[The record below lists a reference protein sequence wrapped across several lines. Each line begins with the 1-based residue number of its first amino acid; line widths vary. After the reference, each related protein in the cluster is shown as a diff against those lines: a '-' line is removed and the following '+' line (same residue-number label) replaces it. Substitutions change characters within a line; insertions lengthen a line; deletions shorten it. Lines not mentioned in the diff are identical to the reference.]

1 MVRVYH
7 ICLSIHLSLSSW
19 TSSSWVA
26 SNFCLLWTQVYH
38 KPYLKRIYKMLWKQR
53 GAWTGRCIRVDCEN
67 EETFPIQMTE
77 GKCLWGGAAVCA
89 HWKQAG
95 HGALG
100 ESTHDLSV
108 EGVSMLGLSAG
119 QVGGEELPTTLCVMV
134 YSLLQDPALVPVE
147 GPKLT
152 VNRNITCRHGR
163 WQDQITNHSAISQVP
178 LPPLP

>member
-7 ICLSIHLSLSSW
+7 ICLSIHLWLSSW
-19 TSSSWVA
+19 TLG
-26 SNFCLLWTQVYH
+26 LLPTFVCCEH
-38 KPYLKRIYKMLWKQR
+38 RSTISPILKEYI
-53 GAWTGRCIRVDCEN
+53 RCYGNREGPEEADALELTEN
-67 EETFPIQMTE
+67 EETFSIQTTE
-77 GKCLWGGAAVCA
+77 GKCLWGGAGVYA

-147 GPKLT
+147 GPKLS